1 MKALRLYVCVWA
13 ALSMG
18 AISIAHAEPIV
29 LGVFGQTDISPATVV
44 PTAGGTLDLTLPPG
58 TWTPTFELGPNN
70 IGLTTSTPLHFAG
83 ATFHDVQL
91 NGTDILYEVPDWL
104 SFTTPLG
111 SFQFDSIL
119 ANVLEIEPNPLTDGQ
134 FAVASVGI
142 LTGEG
147 YDPTLTFVFTFL
159 NFDGGYGNAAF
170 FLFSPRFLADAAIPE
185 PSSLILTG
193 LGLGALVWR
202 QRRARV

>member
-1 MKALRLYVCVWA
+1 MQALRLCVCVWA
-13 ALSMG
+13 ALAAG
-18 AISIAHAEPIV
+18 AVSIAYAEPIV
-29 LGVFGQTDISPATVV
+29 LGVFGQTDANPATVV
-44 PTAGGTLDLTLPPG
+44 PTAGATLDLILPPG
-58 TWTPTFELGPNN
+58 TWTPTFVLGPNN

-83 ATFHDVQL
+83 GTLQDVQL

-111 SFQFDSIL
+111 SFHFDSML
-119 ANVLEIEPNPLTDGQ
+119 ANVLEIEPNPFTDGQ
-134 FAVASVGI
+134 FGVASVGI

-159 NFDGGYGNAAF
+159 NFDGGYGNSAF
-170 FLFSPRFLADAAIPE
+170 FLFSPSFLADTATPE
-185 PSSLILTG
+185 PASLILAG